1 MKNLI
6 FCFFTTLTVFSQ
18 NEFTSTINNYLE
30 NNMSRYL
37 FSSSDIDEFIINNE
51 ISSESMDMKILYINQ
66 THNGLKIHNAI
77 STISVKDNEIFHFA
91 NNFIRNIDEKINS
104 TEPLISAKAAI
115 INSVNHFNLGELQN
129 LQEINNTDKN
139 FTFSSAGV
147 SQHEIPVS
155 LSYFQSDEE
164 SIKLVWD
171 LSVHSLNSKF
181 WYSIRVD
188 ALTGEVIDKTNWTI
202 NCSFPHHQK
211 TNRFDIFSDLST
223 TQNKSTVSD
232 GSQYNVF
239 ALPAESPIHG
249 PRQLLSEPANDLAS
263 PYGWHDTDGIQGP
276 EYTITRG
283 NNVWAREDIDG
294 NGSMGGQ
301 GYSPDGS
308 TNLNFDYEL
317 NFDQDP
323 IGYQNASLTNLFYM
337 NNMMHDIWYQYG
349 FDEDSGNFQEN
360 NYGNAS
366 SPWGSGDSVNADG
379 QDGDGMNNASFST
392 PPDGGNP
399 TMTMYLW
406 AGPPGEPLTINNGS
420 LAGSYSA
427 VPAGFGVGLPSENP
441 LTAELA
447 LVTDLPVIDGDSYDA
462 CQSITNGAEISGKIA
477 VIRRG
482 TCEFGF
488 KILAAQAEGAIGV
501 IMVNNVAGGAITMG
515 EGADD
520 ASNTPPSVMVSQEIG
535 EDIISALLAGESI
548 SVSLLDNS
556 GFDVDGSF
564 DNGIVAHEYGHGISN
579 RLTAGASSTNCL
591 QNAEQMGEGWS
602 DWFGLMVTM
611 EEGDSPEDIRGIG
624 NFASGDGVEDNGIRN
639 APYSTDFSINDYTYE
654 DSNNTAQVSEPHG
667 VGFVFATML
676 WDLTWAYVDKY
687 GFDPDLFNGNGGNNK
702 VMQLV
707 LDGLKLQPCS
717 PGFIDGRDAILAA
730 DMAST
735 GGQNQCLIW
744 EVFANRGLGYNASQG
759 DNNSRE
765 DQIEDFSTPPE
776 DDPSLSNCE
785 VLGLNTVFSNFKIYP
800 NPSNGTVNISST
812 NIIGLTKI
820 KLVDLNG
827 RVVYSRE
834 VNFSERTSL
843 DFSSISNGIYILN
856 IENELSNYNHK
867 LILN

>member
-1 MKNLI
+1 
-6 FCFFTTLTVFSQ
+6 
-18 NEFTSTINNYLE
+18 
-30 NNMSRYL
+30 
-37 FSSSDIDEFIINNE
+37 
-51 ISSESMDMKILYINQ
+51 
-66 THNGLKIHNAI
+66 
-77 STISVKDNEIFHFA
+77 
-91 NNFIRNIDEKINS
+91 
-104 TEPLISAKAAI
+104 
-115 INSVNHFNLGELQN
+115 
-129 LQEINNTDKN
+129 
-139 FTFSSAGV
+139 
-147 SQHEIPVS
+147 
-155 LSYFQSDEE
+155 
-164 SIKLVWD
+164 
-171 LSVHSLNSKF
+171 
-181 WYSIRVD
+181 
-188 ALTGEVIDKTNWTI
+188 
-202 NCSFPHHQK
+202 
-211 TNRFDIFSDLST
+211 
-223 TQNKSTVSD
+223 
-232 GSQYNVF
+232 
-239 ALPAESPIHG
+239 
-249 PRQLLSEPANDLAS
+249 
-263 PYGWHDTDGIQGP
+263 
-276 EYTITRG
+276 
-283 NNVWAREDIDG
+283 
-294 NGSMGGQ
+294 
-301 GYSPDGS
+301 
-308 TNLNFDYEL
+308 
-317 NFDQDP
+317 
-323 IGYQNASLTNLFYM
+323 
-337 NNMMHDIWYQYG
+337 
-349 FDEDSGNFQEN
+349 
-360 NYGNAS
+360 
-366 SPWGSGDSVNADG
+366 
-379 QDGDGMNNASFST
+379 
-392 PPDGGNP
+392 
-399 TMTMYLW
+399 
-406 AGPPGEPLTINNGS
+406 
-420 LAGSYSA
+420 
-427 VPAGFGVGLPSENP
+427 
-441 LTAELA
+441 
-447 LVTDLPVIDGDSYDA
+447 
-462 CQSITNGAEISGKIA
+462 
-477 VIRRG
+477 
-482 TCEFGF
+482 
-488 KILAAQAEGAIGV
+488 
-501 IMVNNVAGGAITMG
+501 
-515 EGADD
+515 
-520 ASNTPPSVMVSQEIG
+520 
-535 EDIISALLAGESI
+535 ALLAGESI